1 MGKLNKD
8 FSYHRAFDIAALLVF
23 VLFLALFAKSIVTV
37 VGAFETEVYT
47 NTIAELG
54 KIKLP

>member
-8 FSYHRAFDIAALLVF
+8 FKQHRAFDILTLLVF
-23 VLFLALFAKSIVTV
+23 IICLALFAQSIVTV
-37 VGAFETEVYT
+37 MEAFETEVYS

-54 KIKLP
+54 RMNN